1 MKAIS
6 SGNTYEIFDDSL
18 QVFDKLPTCAYIV
31 RFNKNRGFFSK
42 SMLTLK
48 SPRTKYTVF
57 I

>member
-48 SPRTKYTVF
+48 SPIGGYY
-57 I
+57 